1 MKIATALLVAMSL
14 LAGATA
20 GAAALE
26 ATITGTTD
34 YDFRGVSQTADDPA
48 IQGDVNVSGES
59 GWYAGLWA
67 SNVDF
72 DNCCDEDYEL
82 DWYAGFTAGETL
94 EWDAGIVYYS
104 YPSADD
110 SLNYSEVYLGATYYG
125 ADDKWDIGIMQWYS
139 WEWFGYDDYGYY
151 SEINASYQLPWWGI
165 GVTGHYGYTWGD
177 GPDDNTDDSGL
188 EEYADWSVGLT
199 KSIWHL
205 DLDLRYVDTDLDG
218 DLEVTSGAGTNDDRF
233 IFSVSTTFPWE

>member
-48 IQGDVNVSGES
+48 IQGDVNVSGET
-59 GWYAGLWA
+59 GWYA
-67 SNVDF
+67 
-72 DNCCDEDYEL
+72 
-82 DWYAGFTAGETL
+82 
-94 EWDAGIVYYS
+94 DAGIVYYS